1 MASRKPRRQQP
12 SSAKKFKPS
21 QRAERQYERQL
32 RKVART
38 VGSIIEPYVEGAA
51 IPQLDRLLRALAD
64 YSDTLGPWAT
74 RVADDM
80 LRAVD
85 MKDKAAFRATSRRLT
100 QGMNSLLADSAA
112 GREAARL
119 QNEQVTLIKS
129 LPLKAGERA
138 QELARYGMVGSRR
151 ADDIAKDL
159 QNIGQVTESRAVLIA
174 RTETAKANS
183 TLTQARATAVGA
195 DSYIWRT
202 AGDADVRESHAE
214 MEGRVVR
221 WDDPPTL
228 SDGTTTHA
236 GQIYNCRCWAEPIFT
251 DLIDE

>member
-1 MASRKPRRQQP
+1 MG
-12 SSAKKFKPS
+12 
-21 QRAERQYERQL
+21 L
-32 RKVART
+32 IV
-38 VGSIIEPYVEGAA
+38 EPYVDGAN

-64 YSDTLGPWAT
+64 YSDTLGPWAA
-74 RVADDM
+74 RVAEDM

-85 MKDKAAFRATSRRLT
+85 LKDKAAFRATSRRLT
-100 QGMNSLLADSAA
+100 QGMNSLLADTAV

-138 QELARYGMVGSRR
+138 QELATQGMIGSRR
-151 ADDIAKDL
+151 AEDVAADL
-159 QNIGQVTESRAVLIA
+159 QNIGKVTESRAQLIA
-174 RTETAKANS
+174 RTEIAKANS

-221 WDDPPTL
+221 WDSPPTL

-236 GQIYNCRCWAEPIFT
+236 GQIYNCRCWAEPIFS
-251 DLIDE
+251 DLMDD